1 MQKGR
6 TSKRVFIK
14 KLVDIS
20 MQDNASKGSTFI
32 GLSYIKCSYIK
43 YIYIWYSFSYPAVC
57 TFFDLLIQKGRVP
70 YTPEEWD
77 SILIEVYKKEG
88 YLLQAERCSMLS
100 SLCRY

>member
-43 YIYIWYSFSYPAVC
+43 YIYI
-57 TFFDLLIQKGRVP
+57 
-70 YTPEEWD
+70 
-77 SILIEVYKKEG
+77 
-88 YLLQAERCSMLS
+88 
-100 SLCRY
+100 